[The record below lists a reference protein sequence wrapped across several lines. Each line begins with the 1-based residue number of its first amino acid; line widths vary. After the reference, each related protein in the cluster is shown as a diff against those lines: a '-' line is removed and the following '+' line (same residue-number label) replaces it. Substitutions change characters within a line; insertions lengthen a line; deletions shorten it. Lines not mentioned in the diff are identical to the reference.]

1 MFQASAALFFYA
13 ISPVHAGAGTA
24 LGVIDNPIQ
33 RERHTDF
40 PIIAGSGIKG
50 AIRHHFW
57 AEAAGHK
64 PDNGKTIVADDKP
77 KNCKTMVERIFGP
90 DSQNGEGFAGAI
102 SFGDAQLVAFP
113 VRSIKGGFVYATCP
127 LALARLKRLLTIT
140 GQSADWA
147 IPDNSQLKDKAL
159 CASDSPLLNTTT
171 LALETFTYHAET
183 DDDNGN
189 VAKLAKWLAQ
199 AVFGKDKEGDY
210 FYKKLANE
218 LVVLS
223 DEDLS
228 YFVRNATVVEPH
240 VRINDKTGTAD
251 DGGLFYTENLPPETL
266 LATALFASKERTN
279 DKQRAQA
286 QAYEAEDV
294 MRFVLKGDGHQ
305 HQGLLDSKVIQLG
318 GDATT
323 GRGLVQVSALF
334 TEHAAKE
341 HS

>member
-57 AEAAGHK
+57 AEA
-64 PDNGKTIVADDKP
+64 ADDKP

-140 GQSADWA
+140 GQSADWV
-147 IPDNSQLKDKAL
+147 IPDNSLLKDKAL
-159 CASDSPLLNTTT
+159 CASKKPLLNTT

-199 AVFGKDKEGDY
+199 AVFGKDKGDY
-210 FYKKLANE
+210 FHDKLTNE

-240 VRINDKTGTAD
+240 VRINDETGTAD

-279 DKQRAQA
+279 NDQRAQA
-286 QAYEAEDV
+286 QAYKAEDV
-294 MRFVLKGDGHQ
+294 MRFVLEGDGHQ
-305 HQGLLDSKVIQLG
+305 HQGLLNSKVIQLG

>member
-1 MFQASAALFFYA
+1 MFQASATLFFYA

-57 AEAAGHK
+57 AEAAGNPPEPVQSEDATDK
-64 PDNGKTIVADDKP
+64 DGTKP
-77 KNCKTMVERIFGP
+77 KSKVHTLVERIFGP
-90 DSQNGEGFAGAI
+90 DSQSGEGFAGAI

-127 LALARLKRLLTIT
+127 LALARLQRLLTIT
-140 GQSADWA
+140 GQQADWTF
-147 IPDNSQLKDKAL
+147 PDNSTLKDKAL
-159 CASDSPLLNTTT
+159 CAGAEPLLNADT
-171 LALETFTYHAET
+171 LVLETFTYKAKT
-183 DDDNGN
+183 NDD
-189 VAKLAKWLAQ
+189 VKALAKWLAQ

-210 FYKKLANE
+210 FHDKLANE

-223 DEDLS
+223 DDDLS

-240 VRINDKTGTAD
+240 VRINDETGTAD

-266 LATALFASKERTN
+266 LATALFASKERTSDN
-279 DKQRAQA
+279 QRAQA
-286 QAYEAEDV
+286 RAYEAEDV
-294 MRFVLKGDGHQ
+294 MRFVLEGDGQ
-305 HQGLLDSKVIQLG
+305 KHQGLLDSKVIQLG

-323 GRGLVQVSALF
+323 GRGLVQVSALQ
-334 TEHAAKE
+334 EQGGQP
-341 HS
+341 